1 MPSVARAA
9 KPASRYPAVVGT
21 SVPDAL
27 DALDALGEVELD
39 IRTLEVKRIAL
50 IGAAQAQGA
59 SWGEIGA
66 ALGVSRQAAWEK
78 YRDLVRAALEVT
90 AARAQH
96 SEEAILASAA
106 DALKEVR
113 ARRQR

>member
-21 SVPDAL
+21 SVP